1 MHARPDIV
9 NPLAPAPPR
18 EPLWRHLAV
27 FGGYLALALLVTW
40 PLALHV
46 PGAAVQK
53 YELPVDAGQGIWN
66 LWWAR
71 ESMLRGWNP
80 FITDYIFFPQRVNL
94 FYQTLSLPNALLVL
108 PVLLAFGPVTAFNCV
123 VLLSFALGGYL
134 AYRLA
139 RGLAGTL
146 AALAGG
152 FAFAFSAYH
161 LQIVMVGALEV
172 IAIHW
177 IPFYA
182 LVLLRALRQ
191 PTVARWLAA
200 AAALLLATL
209 ASSYYGLFLA
219 VYTAAHALLHSSIS
233 LRESDAVPASDAVLH
248 ASVAPSAAS
257 HGQASPIPRALRG
270 SSLRALRV
278 LRGLFLL
285 YAVWAG
291 TLLLY
296 AGAPGRIEASLMG
309 DWYARQ
315 VFQAA
320 ALVDF
325 LAPTTL
331 HPLWGARA
339 AAWLDALSPAG
350 VESGAALG
358 YTVYALAALALLRA
372 WRSAWPWGLLA
383 LVCLLL
389 ALGPEL
395 KLGAAPTGLP
405 LPYALLDALGPFR
418 NSTRPNY
425 FIAVL
430 TLPLSVLVALGIQ
443 ALPETMRGRWFFA
456 EGRCRSAP
464 PRTLAL
470 VAAALLVFEL
480 WPHPLPLLPLA
491 VSPAATALRA
501 DLAAGAVLEL
511 PPRTNDSRAML
522 NQLCHGRPLAGGY
535 LARTPD
541 YPPVNAASALR
552 RLWLADP
559 GQPDIFAHD
568 PAGELATLG
577 VRFVALNTDQM
588 SGARVGRLRA
598 LLDAPGI
605 ARVGAGAPEV
615 YAVDP
620 AAARPAVRPGA
631 GWHAPERDGA
641 RVWRWTSGAA
651 ELELLARAPSTVTLA
666 FTITAYAE
674 DRPLALALDG
684 APLAVVRAPAA
695 PGSRAVRLRFLLP
708 AGSHRLTLASGA
720 AGAPDGRAL
729 GVSVGPVTIGGAPP
743 PPAPGQRVM
752 AIPETLAPPPGAL
765 CRT

>member
-1 MHARPDIV
+1 MSLDLPAH
-9 NPLAPAPPR
+9 PLTPAPPR

-40 PLALHV
+40 PLVLHMG
-46 PGAAVQK
+46 GAALQK
-53 YELPVDAGQGIWN
+53 YELPVDAGQGVWN

-71 ESMLRGWNP
+71 ASLVRGWNP

-94 FYQTLSLPNALLVL
+94 FYQTLSLPNAVLVL
-108 PVLLAFGPVTAFNCV
+108 PILLAQGPVAAFNCV

-139 RGLAGTL
+139 RGLTGTL

-161 LQIVMVGALEV
+161 LQLVMVGALEV

-177 IPFYA
+177 IPLYA
-182 LVLLRALRQ
+182 LVLLRALRR
-191 PTVARWLAA
+191 PTIWRWLAA
-200 AAALLLATL
+200 ASALLLATL

-219 VYTAAHALLHSSIS
+219 VYTAAHTLLSIPGAHRAHERCS

-248 ASVAPSAAS
+248 ASVASSTAS
-257 HGQASPIPRALRG
+257 HKHASPG
-270 SSLRALRV
+270 SPLLRALGGTSRPI
-278 LRGLFLL
+278 LRGLAIL

-296 AGAPGRIEASLMG
+296 TGAPGGIEASLMG

-331 HPLWGARA
+331 HPLWGAHA
-339 AAWLDALSPAG
+339 AAWLDSLSPAG

-358 YTVYALAALALLRA
+358 YTIYALVALALLRA
-372 WRSAWPWGLLA
+372 WRAAWPWALLA
-383 LVCLLL
+383 LMCLLL

-395 KLGAAPTGLP
+395 KLATSPTGLP

-430 TLPLSVLVALGIQ
+430 MLPLSVLVALGVQ
-443 ALPETMRGRWFFA
+443 TTGHRRRSRRW
-456 EGRCRSAP
+456 P
-464 PRTLAL
+464 V
-470 VAAALLVFEL
+470 VAVALLVFEL
-480 WPHPLPLLPLA
+480 WPRPLPLLPLA
-491 VSPAATALRA
+491 VSPAAAEPGGDA
-501 DLAAGAVLEL
+501 AAGAGLEL

-535 LARTPD
+535 LARTPN

-559 GQPDIFAHD
+559 EQPDIFAHD

-588 SGARVGRLRA
+588 SGARAERLRA

-605 ARVGAGAPEV
+605 ARQGQGTPEV

-620 AAARPAVRPGA
+620 ASARPVVRPRA
-631 GWHAPERDGA
+631 GWHTPERDGA

-651 ELELLARAPSTVTLA
+651 ELELLARAPSTITLA
-666 FTITAYAE
+666 FLVTAYGE

-684 APLAVVRAPAA
+684 TPLAVVQAPAA
-695 PGSRAVRLRFLLP
+695 PGSREVRLTLLLP
-708 AGSHRLTLASGA
+708 AGDHRLTLTSGA
-720 AGAPDGRAL
+720 ARAPDGRAL
-729 GVSVGPVTIGGAPP
+729 GVSVGPVSIGGAPI
-743 PPAPGQRVM
+743 PPAPGQRVV
-752 AIPETLAPPPGAL
+752 AIPPTLAPPPGAL
-765 CRT
+765 CRP